1 MKKVIFIFVA
11 CLIFKAT
18 DLQSKAIQDKTFPT
32 VYYNNQSAWAGNA
45 NKFPNGLFDK
55 AGNSLLK
62 DTDFQEVLVAWDLN
76 KVVFDKQFKTSYYI
90 KQTRKELGTIKTIS
104 TAFKFGKLWAT
115 KQLYK
120 QKNDPRG
127 YVWDGMFT
135 TLETTPKGK
144 QTAALLRKFAQDA
157 NHLDPHVAII
167 IEELSFANHVQ
178 NAVLS
183 NMGQGILDF
192 QLELLK
198 KQQEQKS
205 LDFHHKYLIQNIM
218 TFLTNAKYNLVA
230 SKENGWMHKPD
241 YICYE
246 TFLKKHP
253 KKSLTIFVDDK
264 LRNVTAALEKGL
276 FDIAIQYTT
285 AQDLRKILY
294 HLGKCADSTTR
305 LLLCQNI
312 QEAHKAS
319 QKRFALRKKVVFQ
332 TPKAL

>member
-1 MKKVIFIFVA
+1 MGVITMKKVIFLLLT

-18 DLQSKAIQDKTFPT
+18 ILQSKAIQDKTFPT
-32 VYYNNQSAWAGNA
+32 VYYNNQSAWAGNV

-55 AGNSLLK
+55 AGNSLLQ
-62 DTDFQEVLVAWDLN
+62 DTDFQQVLVAWDLN
-76 KVVFDKQFKTSYYI
+76 KVVFDKQFKTSQYI
-90 KQTRKELGTIKTIS
+90 KQTRKELGTAKTLS
-104 TAFKFGKLWAT
+104 TAFSFGKLWAK

-144 QTAALLRKFAQDA
+144 KTAALLRKFAQDA
-157 NHLDPHVAII
+157 NHLDPHVAVIM
-167 IEELSFANHVQ
+167 EELSFTNHVQ

-198 KQQEQKS
+198 KQKLQAS
-205 LDFHHKYLIQNIM
+205 LDFHRKHLIQNII
-218 TFLTNAKYNLVA
+218 TFLSDAKHNLIA

-264 LRNVTAALEKGL
+264 LRNITAALEKGL

-294 HLGKCADSTTR
+294 HLGKRADGTTQ
-305 LLLCQNI
+305 LLVCQKT
-312 QEAHKAS
+312 QQAHTLSA
-319 QKRFALRKKVVFQ
+319 KRFALRKKR
-332 TPKAL
+332 AL